1 MARSRDKAE
10 AKEKDPL
17 DSLRKGSLLSVFITI
32 FLDLVG
38 FGMLIPILPLIARD
52 FGASDAQATAL
63 ASIYSIGTLF
73 AVGIL
78 GRWSDVFGRKKILIG
93 TIFVS
98 LIAQIFTGLAPNYSL
113 LVIARF
119 IAGLASGNIAV
130 AQACISDITSPKER
144 GKSMALIGI
153 AFGLGFAL
161 GPAIGALISLFAPGH
176 SLFAVSMVAAALNA
190 INLLLVMKKLPET
203 HLRFAKG
210 QILELVLKAKGQV
223 SESHLGTWFQDARR
237 LLSDKS
243 FCIVLLLAFLQVFG
257 FVGVES
263 VLALALHDSYA
274 LASSKQQYIAFMY
287 IGVMLILIN
296 GGVTRPLIGKLGETK
311 ILTAGQ
317 FMLGLSMFLLPYFAP
332 NQAMLW
338 ISLTLVAAGSAFA
351 SPALS
356 SLSSRLAPEGLQ
368 GFALGFSQTLGSLA
382 RIIGPITFGLLYE
395 GLKGPRSLYL
405 TAALMM
411 VGLCVALLGARGIQ
425 ARLAQG
431 PDH

>member
-1 MARSRDKAE
+1 MADAQPKI
-10 AKEKDPL
+10 KDPIE
-17 DSLRKGSLLSVFITI
+17 SLRKGSLLSVFLTI

-63 ASIYSIGTLF
+63 ASIYSIGTLL

-78 GRWSDVFGRKKILIG
+78 GRWSDLFGRKKIITG
-93 TIFVS
+93 TIVIS
-98 LIAQIFTGLAPNYSL
+98 LIAQVFTGLAPNYSL

-130 AQACISDITSPKER
+130 AQACISDITSPQQR

-161 GPAIGALISLFAPGH
+161 GPALGALISLFSVGH
-176 SLFAVSMVAAALNA
+176 SLFAVSMVAAVLNL
-190 INLLLVMKKLPET
+190 INLVLVVKRLPET
-203 HLRFAKG
+203 HIRFASSAVLDLVKSVKG
-210 QILELVLKAKGQV
+210 QALE
-223 SESHLGTWFQDARR
+223 SNLGTWFQDAKR
-237 LLSDKS
+237 LLKDKS
-243 FCIVLLLAFLQVFG
+243 FCIVLLLAFLQVYG

-263 VLALALHDSYA
+263 VLALALHDSYG
-274 LASSKQQYIAFMY
+274 LASSKQQYLAFMY

-296 GGVTRPLIGKLGETK
+296 GGVTRPLIGRLGETK
-311 ILTAGQ
+311 ILTSGQ
-317 FMLGLSMFLLPYFAP
+317 FMLGFAMVLLPYFAP
-332 NQAMLW
+332 NPFMLW
-338 ISLTLVAAGSAFA
+338 TSLTLVAAGSAFA

-382 RIIGPITFGLLYE
+382 RILGPITFGLLYE
-395 GLKGPRSLYL
+395 SLKGPRSLYL
-405 TAALMM
+405 TAAIML
-411 VGLCVALLGARGIQ
+411 VGLFIALLGVRGIQ
-425 ARLAQG
+425 TRLKVMN
-431 PDH
+431 H

>member
-1 MARSRDKAE
+1 MAD
-10 AKEKDPL
+10 AKSKVKDPVE
-17 DSLRKGSLLSVFITI
+17 SLRKGSLLSVFLTI

-63 ASIYSIGTLF
+63 ASIYSIGTLL

-78 GRWSDVFGRKKILIG
+78 GRWSDLFGRKKILTG
-93 TIFVS
+93 TIVVS
-98 LIAQIFTGLAPNYSL
+98 MVAQVCTGLAPNYTL
-113 LVIARF
+113 LVVARF

-130 AQACISDITSPKER
+130 AQACISDITSPAQR

-161 GPAIGALISLFAPGH
+161 GPALGALISYFSVGH
-176 SLFAVSMVAAALNA
+176 SLFAVSMVAAALNL
-190 INLLLVMKKLPET
+190 INLILVVKRLPET
-203 HLRFAKG
+203 HSRFATG
-210 QILELVLKAKGQV
+210 PVLELVRMARGKV
-223 SESHLGTWFQDARR
+223 EEHNLGTWFQDAKK

-243 FCIVLLLAFLQVFG
+243 FCIVLLLAFLQVYG

-274 LASSKQQYIAFMY
+274 LASSKQQYVAFMY

-296 GGVTRPLIGKLGETK
+296 GGITRPLIGRLGEAK

-317 FMLGLSMFLLPYFAP
+317 FMLGLSMVLLPYFAP
-332 NQAMLW
+332 NQPMLW

-368 GFALGFSQTLGSLA
+368 GSALGFSQTLGSLA
-382 RIIGPITFGLLYE
+382 RILGPITFGLLYE
-395 GLKGPRSLYL
+395 TLEGARSLYL
-405 TAALMM
+405 TAGIMMLGLLIALIGMK
-411 VGLCVALLGARGIQ
+411 GIQ
-425 ARLAQG
+425 ARLRATN
-431 PDH
+431 H